1 MFGEI
6 SPAVD
11 GVTVRDT
18 FIVFVADDRVDVTP
32 IGNAFVVVDFGNII
46 VVVIVVVSAGN
57 FDVVVA
63 AAVVFVAVDVVV
75 VVVVTENQRQ
85 NKILHREETYAE

>member
-18 FIVFVADDRVDVTP
+18 FLVFVADDRVDVTP
-32 IGNAFVVVDFGNII
+32 IGNAFVVDDFGNII

-57 FDVVVA
+57 FDVFA
-63 AAVVFVAVDVVV
+63 AAVVCVAADVVV
-75 VVVVTENQRQ
+75 VAVVTEN
-85 NKILHREETYAE
+85 